1 MTRTQPD
8 AAQHPGS
15 PLAAR
20 RASRPGRRGLTLIE
34 LMIALAVVAILAAV
48 AYPSFMDSVRKGRRA
63 DAMEAI
69 SRIQL
74 AQERWRANSADYA
87 ASITNTAT
95 AVPPGLGLSASSPDG
110 HYTLALSNVGAAGYT
125 LVATAQGSQ
134 AHDTACKL
142 IAVRVVGGNVEQGS
156 GNTEVTWTDPGRCW
170 SR

>member
-1 MTRTQPD
+1 
-8 AAQHPGS
+8 
-15 PLAAR
+15 
-20 RASRPGRRGLTLIE
+20 
-34 LMIALAVVAILAAV
+34 MIALAVVAILAAV

-87 ASITNTAT
+87 ASITNAAT
-95 AVPPGLGLSASSPDG
+95 ETPPGLGLSDSSPDG
-110 HYTLALSNVGAAGYT
+110 HYKLELRLVGAARYT

-142 IAVRVVGGNVEQGS
+142 IAVRVVEGNVEQGS
-156 GNTEVTWTDPGRCW
+156 GSAEVTWPDPGRCW
-170 SR
+170 NR